1 MDAAE
6 TVETTDVTVDGPH
19 GGIRTRRYLPPAG
32 VPVASTAPIVW
43 VHGGAFVS
51 GGLDQRETHEV
62 ARALAL
68 EGFRVVTVDYRLTTR
83 AQVRRIR
90 YPVPLDDVVAV
101 VREVQRENPGGVI
114 LGGASAGACLSA
126 ATVLRIRGE
135 VPLVGVFF
143 AYGTFHGALPKPSA
157 ELRSRLTGR
166 RRYTHTP
173 PLIGLMNLNYAGSR
187 AAMLEAFAFPGGHE
201 VSGFPPSL
209 LVDAERDIMRA
220 SGSAFAKELGDV
232 GVPVDY
238 HVMEGAGHAFL
249 HRPRDPAF
257 PKGIRLIAEWAKR
270 L

>member
-1 MDAAE
+1 MDAAA

-83 AQVRRIR
+83 AQIRRVR

-101 VREVQRENPGGVI
+101 VREVQRDNPDGVI

-126 ATVLRIRGE
+126 AAVLMLASE
-135 VPLVGVFF
+135 VSLRGVFF
-143 AYGTFHGALPKPSA
+143 AYGTFHAVLPKPSA

-173 PLIGLMNLNYAGSR
+173 PLIDRKSTRLNSSHSAVSR
-187 AAMLEAFAFPGGHE
+187 M
-201 VSGFPPSL
+201 PS
-209 LVDAERDIMRA
+209 
-220 SGSAFAKELGDV
+220 SA
-232 GVPVDY
+232 
-238 HVMEGAGHAFL
+238 
-249 HRPRDPAF
+249 
-257 PKGIRLIAEWAKR
+257 
-270 L
+270 